1 MKANELRI
9 GNIVNISEDWYRRN
23 PHLSKTP
30 KQIIVDSI
38 NYDGLIGTSIYF
50 ANGYEIEDDLDP
62 IPITEE
68 WLLRLGFEK
77 NNQSYQ
83 VVYTINV
90 EDEYEQDYTSKLYLG
105 LDGQYF
111 IGIPYELFRGK
122 SKIQYVHQL
131 QNLYFALTGEELTIK
146 EEK

>member
-9 GNIVNISEDWYRRN
+9 GNYIWLESKQKEYQISSGHDIE
-23 PHLSKTP
+23 
-30 KQIIVDSI
+30 
-38 NYDGLIGTSIYF
+38 
-50 ANGYEIEDDLDP
+50 EIDDAPLNFDAQP
-62 IPITEE
+62 IPLTRE
-68 WLLRLGFEK
+68 WLLKFGFEK